1 MSYPSWRL
9 FINKKEDVLQT
20 NHNSSTLP
28 FSGDL
33 IDDERGQYI
42 PFGFTAVQLDR
53 LFTLKSIIKANAV
66 LQPALESPPQ
76 TYSSGRVEYRVK
88 ALVGSDR
95 HQIDALPDTGAK
107 RNFVSQQL
115 VGKLGL
121 IPKVSTKEEFR
132 LPTGA
137 TIKSCGTVDVPFI
150 FLGESEQHMLDC
162 CILSKC
168 RQDLILCQ
176 AFLKATGTLTKFT
189 HHITKSLRKFATRLR
204 FNLIGNDTC
213 CLKGSLDD
221 IPSVALADTG
231 CDAMLVSTD
240 FAKRHSLEID
250 RSMKHRRTIEYA
262 DRSLDTTSGIVHRA
276 TWQFRSSWDKIPCT
290 LYVLDDL
297 KADIVLSSHFI
308 FEHDVFSQFE
318 EDIVGTSLVP
328 GRDFGDIY
336 NIRLISHYSSALQN
350 LEASSIADMS
360 SPNSFSPKGIK
371 AERVRRDLIR
381 DAINDLPPEQQDQAR
396 IDERNRQEIWDGYR
410 KRHLERQ
417 GGNTDSTQRSLMS
430 LKRGWES
437 QDCSTTLYGE
447 NQLISPKTCPR
458 LAGWQ
463 KDVSL
468 DLSRNAVIGLAH
480 QQLLCHTENSIDD
493 EDKRNDS
500 RNMDLQQQETHPGT
514 IQYPDLLQRKLFGD
528 GAPFNFNSIATPT
541 PTLKLWV
548 GARMAQELFCVVE
561 NNDFDIDI
569 DNDANSIHHGQCPVP
584 PVLDH
589 QLDVLMIQEKIR
601 TKDWTMPE
609 IKNILKGGNSRSKCF
624 KVYLTVVMLLD
635 NPQYVYK

>member
-1 MSYPSWRL
+1 
-9 FINKKEDVLQT
+9 
-20 NHNSSTLP
+20 
-28 FSGDL
+28 
-33 IDDERGQYI
+33 
-42 PFGFTAVQLDR
+42 
-53 LFTLKSIIKANAV
+53 
-66 LQPALESPPQ
+66 
-76 TYSSGRVEYRVK
+76 
-88 ALVGSDR
+88 
-95 HQIDALPDTGAK
+95 
-107 RNFVSQQL
+107 
-115 VGKLGL
+115 
-121 IPKVSTKEEFR
+121 
-132 LPTGA
+132 
-137 TIKSCGTVDVPFI
+137 
-150 FLGESEQHMLDC
+150 
-162 CILSKC
+162 
-168 RQDLILCQ
+168 
-176 AFLKATGTLTKFT
+176 
-189 HHITKSLRKFATRLR
+189 
-204 FNLIGNDTC
+204 
-213 CLKGSLDD
+213 
-221 IPSVALADTG
+221 
-231 CDAMLVSTD
+231 MLVSTD

-371 AERVRRDLIR
+371 AERVRRDVIR

-417 GGNTDSTQRSLMS
+417 GGNTDSTQRSLMN
-430 LKRGWES
+430 
-437 QDCSTTLYGE
+437 STT
-447 NQLISPKTCPR
+447 R
-458 LAGWQ
+458 
-463 KDVSL
+463 
-468 DLSRNAVIGLAH
+468 
-480 QQLLCHTENSIDD
+480 
-493 EDKRNDS
+493 
-500 RNMDLQQQETHPGT
+500 
-514 IQYPDLLQRKLFGD
+514 
-528 GAPFNFNSIATPT
+528 

-624 KVYLTVVMLLD
+624 KVYLTVVVLLD